1 MDPLW
6 LLALGMLVV
15 VGAIVG
21 LRLHAFL
28 ALLLAAVVV
37 DAFTPRSSLETYAQA
52 QQLSPDETSELLNT
66 PLGKRIAS
74 GFGRT
79 CGNIGILIALAAIIG
94 KCLLESGAA
103 ERIVR
108 SAMRMVGETRA
119 PIAFL
124 GSGFLLSIPVFFD
137 TVFFL
142 LIPLAKALRLRT
154 GRNYLL
160 YIMTIIAGG
169 TMAHSLVPP
178 TPGPLFVADRLG
190 VNIGHM
196 MIGGTILGLFT
207 ACIGFIYAT
216 WLNKRLD
223 VPLRDSTDAPL
234 TEFAA
239 ITNRNDRELPSL
251 TFSLAPILIP
261 VLLIAG
267 DAILKLTLSPEP
279 ASTSGALLRFT
290 RIAGEPN
297 LALGLGALLA
307 LLLLVRTP
315 HDTSRPLAASLQDA
329 LANGGLV
336 ILITAAGGA
345 FGAIL
350 QQTGV
355 SQRIESLATT
365 YQIGLLPLAFFVTT
379 LVRTA
384 QGSATVAMITAVGI
398 LTGLL
403 QNGQLPFHPV
413 YLALAIGCGSKPF
426 PWMNDSGFWV
436 ISKMSGLTIPE
447 TFKAFSFMVTIM
459 SLVGLVLI
467 MIAARI
473 FPLVS

>member
-15 VGAIVG
+15 VGAIIG

-28 ALLLAAVVV
+28 ALLLAAAVVGV
-37 DAFTPRSSLETYAQA
+37 FTPRAALEGYAHA
-52 QQLSPDETSELLNT
+52 QELTSEQTTALLNA
-66 PLGKRIAS
+66 PLGKRIAAE
-74 GFGRT
+74 FGDT
-79 CGNIGILIALAAIIG
+79 CGQIGILIALAAIIG

-108 SAMRMVGETRA
+108 SAMRLLGEPRA
-119 PIAFL
+119 GMAFL
-124 GSGFLLSIPVFFD
+124 GSGFLLSVPVFFD

-142 LIPLAKALRLRT
+142 LIPLARALRLRT

-160 YIMTIIAGG
+160 YIMAIIAGG

-178 TPGPLFVADRLG
+178 TPGPLFVADELG
-190 VNIGHM
+190 VNLGHM
-196 MIGGTILGLFT
+196 MVGGSILGILT
-207 ACIGFIYAT
+207 ALTGYLYAR
-216 WLNKRLD
+216 WLNQRVD
-223 VPLRDSTDAPL
+223 VPLRDSTDTP
-234 TEFAA
+234 AA
-239 ITNRNDRELPSL
+239 QSTGITQRGDRELPSL
-251 TFSLAPILIP
+251 ALALAPIIIP

-267 DAILKLTLSPEP
+267 DAILKILLSAEP
-279 ASTSGALLRFT
+279 GTPTATLLRFT
-290 RIAGEPN
+290 RVLGDPN
-297 LALGLGALLA
+297 LALGLGAVLAIATLA
-307 LLLLVRTP
+307 LYRS
-315 HDTSRPLAASLQDA
+315 DKEQPLATSLQNA
-329 LANGGLV
+329 LASGGLV

-345 FGAIL
+345 FGGML

-355 SQRIESLATT
+355 SGRIEGLATT

-398 LTGLL
+398 LSGLV
-403 QNGQLPFHPV
+403 QGDLPYHPL

-436 ISKMSGLTIPE
+436 ISRMSGMTIGE

-459 SLVGLVLI
+459 ALVGLALI
-467 MIAARI
+467 MVAAQI